1 VGTSVAGH
9 ARSSLP
15 PGPRLPGAFQAWEWT
30 RNPLPFLERCRARHG
45 DVFTLRISHAG
56 TWVVL
61 SDPADVKRVF
71 TAEPARMGASQA
83 NAVLGPL
90 LGRRSVMLLDEP
102 EHLARRKII
111 LPPFHGRR
119 MAGYAGMTAEVARRE
134 IGRWPA
140 GEPFELWPRMQS
152 ITLDVILNVVF
163 GADVES
169 EPRLARVRDALERL
183 TTWLNDPRRLAV
195 LAVLG
200 PRWIERH
207 RGFAHAREEVATAV
221 LDEVR
226 RRRRG
231 NGDVA
236 PRHGNDM
243 ISLLLEGRYDDGAP
257 LTDED
262 LADELITLLS
272 DGPTSTS
279 LAWAFERLLRHP
291 DKLDRLRE
299 EVMAGDDD
307 DTYMEAVIRETLR
320 LCPPV
325 PVVVRRLLAPM
336 ELGGHLVPAGTT
348 VAPCVSLIHRRADIY
363 PDPDAFLPERFL
375 GQTPGTYTWIPFGGG
390 VRRCLA
396 ASFAEQEMR
405 QVLATVLGEVDLHA
419 VGTGSER
426 VARSSIAFV
435 PDRRALAVV
444 G

>member
-1 VGTSVAGH
+1 M
-9 ARSSLP
+9 
-15 PGPRLPGAFQAWEWT
+15 PGPLQAWEWT
-30 RNPLPFLERCRARHG
+30 RSPLPFLERCRRRFG
-45 DVFTLRISHAG
+45 DAFTLRISHAG

-61 SDPADVKRVF
+61 SDPEDVRRVF

-102 EHLARRKII
+102 EHLTRRRII

-119 MAGYAGMTAEVARRE
+119 MESYAGMTAEVTRRE
-134 IGRWPA
+134 VARWPV
-140 GEPFELWPRMQS
+140 GSPFELWPRMQA
-152 ITLDVILNVVF
+152 ITLDVILRVVF
-163 GADVES
+163 GTEAAETG
-169 EPRLARVRDALERL
+169 RLARLRL
-183 TTWLNDPRRLAV
+183 TLEHLTDWLNEPRRLAV

-200 PRWIERH
+200 PRWIEGN
-207 RGFAHAREEVATAV
+207 RGFARARNQVADAV
-221 LDEVR
+221 LEEVR
-226 RRRRG
+226 RRRRPHSPDAS
-231 NGDVA
+231 GD
-236 PRHGNDM
+236 DM
-243 ISLLLEGRYDDGAP
+243 VSLLLEGRYADGSP
-257 LTDED
+257 LTDQD

-279 LAWAFERLLRHP
+279 LAWSFERLLRHP
-291 DKLDRLRE
+291 AKLHRLRD
-299 EVMAGDDD
+299 EVLAGDDD
-307 DTYMEAVIRETLR
+307 AYMDAVIRETLR

-325 PVVVRRLLAPM
+325 PVVVRKLLAPM

-348 VAPCVSLIHRRADIY
+348 VAPCVSLMHRRADVY

-375 GQTPGTYTWIPFGGG
+375 HQAPGTYTWIPFGGG

-396 ASFAEQEMR
+396 ASFALQEMR
-405 QVLATVLGEVDLHA
+405 QVLATVLQEVELHPA
-419 VGTGSER
+419 AGAGSER

>member
-1 VGTSVAGH
+1 MPG
-9 ARSSLP
+9 SLP
-15 PGPRLPGAFQAWEWT
+15 PGPRTPAAAQAWEWT
-30 RNPLPFLERCRARHG
+30 RNPLPFLDRCRREYG
-45 DVFTLRISHAG
+45 DAFTLRISHAG

-71 TAEPARMGASQA
+71 TAPAGTMGAAQA
-83 NAVLGPL
+83 STVIGPL
-90 LGRRSVMLLDEP
+90 LGNRSVMLLDEP
-102 EHLARRKII
+102 DHLARRKII

-119 MAGYAGMTAEVARRE
+119 MEGYAGMTEIVARRE
-134 IGRWPA
+134 IARWPV

-163 GADVES
+163 GEDATTN
-169 EPRLARVRDALERL
+169 PRLQRVRDALEAL
-183 TTWLNDPRRLAV
+183 TSWLNDPRRLAV

-200 PRWIERH
+200 PRWIDRH
-207 RGFAHAREEVATAV
+207 RGFARTREAVATAV
-221 LDEVR
+221 MDEVALR
-226 RRRRG
+226 QG
-231 NGDVA
+231 ATAHGVQD
-236 PRHGNDM
+236 HGNDM
-243 ISLLLEGRYDDGAP
+243 ISLLLEGRYEDGSP
-257 LTDED
+257 LTTKD

-291 DKLDRLRE
+291 EKLAILRE
-299 EVMAGDDD
+299 EVAAGED

-325 PVVVRRLLAPM
+325 PVVVRKLLAPL
-336 ELGGHLVPAGTT
+336 ELESGHVIPAGTT
-348 VAPCVSLIHRRADIY
+348 VAPCVYLLHRRADFY
-363 PDPDAFLPERFL
+363 PEPDAFEPERFL

-396 ASFAEQEMR
+396 AAFAVQEMR
-405 QVLATVLGEVDLHA
+405 QVLATVLREVDLRA

-435 PDRRALAVV
+435 PDRRALALVA
-444 G
+444 

>member
-1 VGTSVAGH
+1 M
-9 ARSSLP
+9 
-15 PGPRLPGAFQAWEWT
+15 PGAAQAWEWT
-30 RNPLPFLERCRARHG
+30 RNPLPFLERCRARYG
-45 DVFTLRISHAG
+45 DVFTLRMSHSG

-102 EHLARRKII
+102 EHLARRRII
-111 LPPFHGRR
+111 LPPFHGQR
-119 MAGYAGMTAEVARRE
+119 MASYAGMTAAVAQRE
-134 IGRWPA
+134 IERWPA
-140 GEPFELWPRMQS
+140 GQPFELWPRMQS

-163 GADVES
+163 GTDAER
-169 EPRLARVRDALERL
+169 EPRLRRVRDALERL
-183 TTWLNDPRRLAV
+183 TSWLNDPRRLAV

-207 RGFAHAREEVATAV
+207 RGFARTRDAVASAV

-226 RRRRG
+226 RRRA
-231 NGDVA
+231 GDA
-236 PRHGNDM
+236 LDRHGDDM

-291 DKLDRLRE
+291 EKLERLRD
-299 EVMAGDDD
+299 EVTGGGDG
-307 DTYMEAVIRETLR
+307 TYMEAVIRETLR

-336 ELGGHLVPAGTT
+336 ELGGHRVPAGTT
-348 VAPCVSLIHRRADIY
+348 VAPCVSLLHRRADIY

-375 GQTPGTYTWIPFGGG
+375 EKPPGTYTWIPFGGG

-396 ASFAEQEMR
+396 ASFAVQEMQ
-405 QVLATVLGEVDLHA
+405 QVLATVLGEVDLRA
-419 VGTGSER
+419 VGAGSER

>member
-1 VGTSVAGH
+1 MPA
-9 ARSSLP
+9 AL
-15 PGPRLPGAFQAWEWT
+15 QAWEWT
-30 RNPLPFLERCRARHG
+30 RAPLPFLGRCRHRFG
-45 DVFTLRISHAG
+45 DAFTLRISHSG

-61 SDPADVKRVF
+61 SDPEDVKRVF
-71 TAEPARMGASQA
+71 TADPATMGASQA
-83 NAVLGPL
+83 SAVIAPL

-102 EHLARRKII
+102 DHLARRRII

-119 MAGYAGMTAEVARRE
+119 MAGYGPMTAAVARRE
-134 IGRWPA
+134 VARWPA

-163 GADVES
+163 GEDAETN
-169 EPRLARVRDALERL
+169 PRLRRVRDALERM
-183 TTWLNDPRRLAV
+183 TAWLNDPRRLAV

-200 PRWIERH
+200 PRWIAGH
-207 RGFAHAREEVATAV
+207 RGFARTREEVASAV

-226 RRRRG
+226 LRRG
-231 NGDVA
+231 ADA
-236 PRHGNDM
+236 HGVEGSDM
-243 ISLLLEGRYDDGAP
+243 ISLLLEGRYEDGSP
-257 LTDED
+257 LSDRD

-291 DKLDRLRE
+291 DKLEILRD
-299 EVMAGDDD
+299 EVLAGED

-325 PVVVRRLLAPM
+325 PVVVRKLLAPL
-336 ELGGHLVPAGTT
+336 ELNSGHVVPAGTT
-348 VAPCVSLIHRRADIY
+348 VAPCVSLMHHREDIY
-363 PDPDAFLPERFL
+363 PEPEAFRPERFL
-375 GQTPGTYTWIPFGGG
+375 GVQPGTYTWIPFGGG

-396 ASFAEQEMR
+396 ASFAIQEMK
-405 QVLATVLGEVDLHA
+405 QVLGTVLAQVDLRA

-435 PDRRALAVV
+435 PDRRALAQVA
-444 G
+444 